1 MLDLNQVRADFAG
14 FLADHAGTRHS
25 LDAALMHVVER
36 AYQQGIEDAG
46 RGPYTALAMPLSKA
60 DFEVAA

>member
-1 MLDLNQVRADFAG
+1 MLDLNRVRADFAD

-36 AYQQGIEDAG
+36 AYQQGLDDAVLV
-46 RGPYTALAMPLSKA
+46 PVAVSAPIA
-60 DFEVAA
+60 DIDFEVAA

>member
-1 MLDLNQVRADFAG
+1 MLDLNQVRADFAD

-36 AYQQGIEDAG
+36 AYQQGMADAWRAPEPG
-46 RGPYTALAMPLSKA
+46 WRPLADAM

>member
-1 MLDLNQVRADFAG
+1 MLDLNRVRAEFAD

-36 AYQQGIEDAG
+36 AYQQGMADA
-46 RGPYTALAMPLSKA
+46 ALVPEAVTCFIGHL
-60 DFEVAA
+60 DLQGVQ